1 MEAMLWKKPSTP
13 LKHSLHGADGQA
25 AVEFALTLMTTML
38 LIFGLIDFG
47 RAVYAAAVVQWAAQ
61 EGARAGIINLADV
74 EPAVLERMVS
84 LDTEEVTIITSD
96 PAPNTVA
103 VDVTYRFFF
112 VTPLISSILGE
123 GLELQS
129 SASMVTQPPPLE
141 GSGP

>member
-1 MEAMLWKKPSTP
+1 MLQKKPSTP
-13 LKHSLHGADGQA
+13 TTLPLHGADGQA
-25 AVEFALTLMTTML
+25 AVEFALTLMTTLL

-61 EGARAGIINLADV
+61 EGARAGIINVAEVDD
-74 EPAVLERMVS
+74 AVLERMVT
-84 LDTEEVTIITSD
+84 LDTAEVAIVTSE

-112 VTPLISSILGE
+112 VTPLISSIFGE

-129 SASMVTQPPPLE
+129 SASMVTQPPPME
-141 GSGP
+141 ASGL

>member
-1 MEAMLWKKPSTP
+1 MLRKKPST
-13 LKHSLHGADGQA
+13 HGADGQA
-25 AVEFALTLMTTML
+25 AVEFALTLMITLL

-74 EPAVLERMVS
+74 DAAVVDRMVS
-84 LDTEEVTIITSD
+84 LDTDEVTIVTSE

-112 VTPLISSILGE
+112 MTPLISSIVGE

-129 SASMVTQPPPLE
+129 SASMVTQPPPME
-141 GSGP
+141 AP